1 MGPSQWGFQLD
12 IPDFKSIVEQARK
25 QNFPILE
32 SESARLLYF
41 ICLLHK
47 PNQIL
52 ELGTGLGYSTRHMA
66 AALSRGIFYLCDYRQ
81 DLLESVSAELED
93 FECHLFAG
101 SVIENLKNINQT
113 FDLIFLD
120 IDKRDYLNAFNLSW
134 SKLKPDGL
142 MVVDNV
148 FFSGQ
153 VFQDNPKKKQGVQ
166 SILQLIDKIKPVP
179 SCLFPV
185 GDGLLVI
192 KKPIIQQ
199 TDSLQS

>member
-1 MGPSQWGFQLD
+1 MGPSQWGFHLD

-81 DLLESVSAELED
+81 DLLESVSAELGD

-101 SVIENLKNINQT
+101 SVTENLKNINQT

-120 IDKRDYLNAFNLSW
+120 IDKRDYFDAFNLSW

-142 MVVDNV
+142 MVVDNI

-153 VFQDNPKKKQGVQ
+153 VFQDNPRKKQGVQ
-166 SILQLIDKIKPVP
+166 SILQLIDEIKSMP

>member
-32 SESARLLYF
+32 LESAQLLYF

-66 AALSRGIFYLCDYRQ
+66 AALSKCIFYLCDYRQ
-81 DLLESVSAELED
+81 DLLESVSAELGD